1 MALECL
7 LVVLCFGL
15 VALCELL
22 EVGLC
27 LVVVGHGVQYGVGVD
42 VAELDGALCHGCC
55 ADECGADECDGAVCA
70 HVVLEGLVCAAKI
83 RILGG
88 IGVMGV
94 GILGM
99 MGLMGLMS
107 ARHNR
112 HDGHIRH
119 NG

>member
-94 GILGM
+94 GILGL

-107 ARHNR
+107 DRHNR